1 MADKTYVAIAT
12 MGVKDTF
19 DRKYKSSLPSVITA
33 VAENA
38 VKKSS
43 KLTTKKPKDKK
54 AEGFYLDGGLVKLEK
69 VKKGKGEVLNA
80 VVKMQLATWPKK
92 SMFAFATGSGSYAF
106 EAKTVDADVKFL
118 VESVVG
124 STMKKDVI
132 KQFEKRAK

>member
-12 MGVKDTF
+12 MGVKDAF

-33 VAENA
+33 AAEKA

-43 KLTTKKPKDKK
+43 KLTTKKPTDKK
-54 AEGFYLDGGLVKLEK
+54 AGGFYLGGGVVKLEC
-69 VKKGKGEVLNA
+69 VKKGKGEVLK
-80 VVKMQLATWPKK
+80 VQVKMQLATWPKK
-92 SMFAFATGSGSYAF
+92 SMFAFATGSGSYPF
-106 EAKTVDADVKFL
+106 EAKSVDADVKFL

-124 STMKKDVI
+124 STMTKDVI